1 MAVSI
6 FFNFQSHAIIVL
18 EIKQIN
24 KDNGALT
31 FIILSTTQQNKTIII
46 LGIVCI
52 QSLPSVNF
60 TKLIFM

>member
-31 FIILSTTQQNKTIII
+31 FIILSITQQNKTIII
-46 LGIVCI
+46 LGIVGI